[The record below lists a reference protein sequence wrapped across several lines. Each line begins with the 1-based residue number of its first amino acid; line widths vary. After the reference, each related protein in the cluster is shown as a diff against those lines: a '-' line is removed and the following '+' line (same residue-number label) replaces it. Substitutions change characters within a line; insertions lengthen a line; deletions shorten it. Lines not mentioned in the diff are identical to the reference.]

1 MRRSDATAAT
11 ARRRVLVVAAVIVAV
26 SACSTAESPLGVD
39 RDDPATTSGS
49 PDTIGA
55 GGGAVDSTSP
65 PDSTGATTTA
75 AIGSAPPDI
84 STTLPADPLL
94 GLALEP
100 VASGLHQPTVLVA
113 PTGDERLF
121 IVEREGV
128 VRVADGSGLRDEPFL
143 DLRDR
148 VASNGIEQGML
159 GLAFH
164 PEFADNG
171 RFFTYY
177 IDFDG
182 NRQLSGFTV
191 GTDPEH
197 GDPDS
202 EQVLFELPQPA
213 GSVDIRHYGGNVEFG
228 PDGLMYVSLGDGAA
242 ARDEGQNPDSL
253 YASILRLDVDSGDA
267 YTVPAS
273 NPFVAGG
280 GAPEVWVYG
289 LRNPW
294 RFSIDPGEGLMYVA
308 DVGQDGWE
316 EVDVLALDDAG
327 GSNLGWPA
335 MEGAHCYFEEDCD
348 PADYV
353 LPVFE
358 YGHEEGCSITGGHVY
373 RGPAI
378 PELHGHYFYADWC
391 DLWVRSFRYAEGQ
404 VSDRQDWSSD
414 LPAAGQVNAFGV
426 DAAGELYLA
435 NFAGEVFKVVPE
447 R

>member
-1 MRRSDATAAT
+1 
-11 ARRRVLVVAAVIVAV
+11 V
-26 SACSTAESPLGVD
+26 
-39 RDDPATTSGS
+39 
-49 PDTIGA
+49 
-55 GGGAVDSTSP
+55 
-65 PDSTGATTTA
+65 
-75 AIGSAPPDI
+75 
-84 STTLPADPLL
+84 TLPADPLL

-100 VASGLHQPTVLVA
+100 VASGLHQPTVIVA
-113 PTGDERLF
+113 PPGDERLF

-128 VRVADGSGLRDEPFL
+128 VRVADANGLRDEPFL

-148 VASNGIEQGML
+148 IGSTGIEQGML

-164 PEFADNG
+164 PGFADNG
-171 RFFTYY
+171 RFFGYY
-177 IDFDG
+177 VDVDG

-191 GTDPEH
+191 GSDPEQ

-213 GSVDIRHYGGNVEFG
+213 GSVDIRHYGGNVAFG
-228 PDGLMYVSLGDGAA
+228 PDGLLYVSLGDGAA
-242 ARDEGQNPDSL
+242 AGDEGQNPDSF
-253 YASILRLDVDSGDA
+253 YASILRLDVDSGDP

-273 NPFVAGG
+273 NPFVGGG

-316 EVDVLALDDAG
+316 EVDVLDLGNAG
-327 GSNLGWPA
+327 GSNLGWPS
-335 MEGAHCYFEEDCD
+335 MEGTHCYFDEACD
-348 PADYV
+348 PADFV

-358 YGHEEGCSITGGHVY
+358 YGHDEGCSITGGHVY

-378 PELHGHYFYADWC
+378 PELHGHYLYADWC
-391 DLWVRSFRYAEGQ
+391 DLWVRSFRYSDGE
-404 VSDRQDWSSD
+404 VSDEQDWSSD
-414 LPAAGQVNAFGV
+414 LPGAGQVNAFGI
-426 DAAGELYLA
+426 DGAGELYLA
-435 NFAGEVFKVVPE
+435 NFEGEVFKIVPE